1 MGSKSRFAAEIVG
14 FLPPTPCLVD
24 IFAGGCAV
32 THAALLSGKF
42 RRIIAN
48 DISDAPQLFIDAANG
63 KYRDEK
69 RWISRDDFFALKDT
83 DPYVRLCWSF
93 GNNGRSYLY
102 SREVEEWK
110 HALHLAK
117 VHGDT
122 SMLANMGISSDG
134 SRADIM
140 AHHEEYKRRYAKW
153 WLARHGYECKEV
165 DVRENIR
172 NESGKLRSYLL
183 EALRESGLTQ
193 AEVGKRL
200 GTQMQGHYF
209 GKSQWALP
217 TQEHYERM
225 QTFMPLPTP
234 YMEIIGLRRLMQS
247 LESLQRLQSLER
259 LQSLQSLES
268 LQRLQSLESLQR
280 LQSLERLETRRGD
293 YTRCPLPEGCIV
305 YCDPP
310 YRNTHGYGTAFDHE
324 AFYSWAEQC
333 PRPVIIS
340 EYAMPEDRFAC
351 VWERH
356 TTTSMAAQGAHKKR
370 IERMFVPLKQIGM
383 WRILTG
389 TLFFGD
395 C

>member
-1 MGSKSRFAAEIVG
+1 MGSKSRFAAEIAG
-14 FLPPTPCLVD
+14 FLPPAPCLVD

-48 DISDAPQLFIDAANG
+48 DILDAPQLFIDAANG

-93 GNNGRSYLY
+93 GNNGRDYLY

-110 HALHLAK
+110 HALHLAR

-140 AHHEEYKRRYAKW
+140 AHHEEYWHKYAKW
-153 WLARHGYECKEV
+153 LHDQK
-165 DVRENIR
+165 DIK
-172 NESGKLRSYLL
+172 NESGKPR
-183 EALRESGLTQ
+183 
-193 AEVGKRL
+193 KR
-200 GTQMQGHYF
+200 
-209 GKSQWALP
+209 
-217 TQEHYERM
+217 
-225 QTFMPLPTP
+225 
-234 YMEIIGLRRLMQS
+234 
-247 LESLQRLQSLER
+247 SLQR
-259 LQSLQSLES
+259 LQSLQSLE
-268 LQRLQSLESLQR
+268 
-280 LQSLERLETRRGD
+280 TRRGD
-293 YTRCPLPEGCIV
+293 YTQCPLPDGCIV

-356 TTTSMAAQGAHKKR
+356 TTTSMAAQGAPKKR
-370 IERMFVPLKQIGM
+370 IERMFVPRKQIGM

>member
-1 MGSKSRFAAEIVG
+1 MRLYGTPYMGSKSRFAAEIVG
-14 FLPPTPCLVD
+14 LLPPAPCLVD

-42 RRIIAN
+42 CRIIAN

-93 GNNGRSYLY
+93 GNNQREYLY

-110 HALHLAK
+110 HALHLAR
-117 VHGDT
+117 VFGDT

-140 AHHEEYKRRYAKW
+140 AHHEEYWHKYAKW
-153 WLARHGYECKEV
+153 LHDRGGYTCR
-165 DVRENIR
+165 D
-172 NESGKLRSYLL
+172 Y
-183 EALRESGLTQ
+183 T
-193 AEVGKRL
+193 
-200 GTQMQGHYF
+200 
-209 GKSQWALP
+209 
-217 TQEHYERM
+217 
-225 QTFMPLPTP
+225 
-234 YMEIIGLRRLMQS
+234 S
-247 LESLQRLQSLER
+247 LESLQRLQR
-259 LQSLQSLES
+259 LES
-268 LQRLQSLESLQR
+268 L
-280 LQSLERLETRRGD
+280 ETRSGD
-293 YTRCPLPEGCIV
+293 YTQCPLPEGCIV

>member
-1 MGSKSRFAAEIVG
+1 MRLYGTPYMGSKSRFAAEIAG
-14 FLPPTPCLVD
+14 FLPAAPCIADV
-24 IFAGGCAV
+24 FAGGCAV

-48 DISDAPQLFIDAANG
+48 DILDAPQLFIDAANG

-93 GNNGRSYLY
+93 GNNGRDYLY

-110 HALHLAK
+110 HALHLAR

-140 AHHEEYKRRYAKW
+140 AHHEEYWHKYAKW
-153 WLARHGYECKEV
+153 LHDQK
-165 DVRENIR
+165 DIK
-172 NESGKLRSYLL
+172 NESGKPR
-183 EALRESGLTQ
+183 
-193 AEVGKRL
+193 KR
-200 GTQMQGHYF
+200 
-209 GKSQWALP
+209 
-217 TQEHYERM
+217 
-225 QTFMPLPTP
+225 
-234 YMEIIGLRRLMQS
+234 
-247 LESLQRLQSLER
+247 SLQRLQSLER
-259 LQSLQSLES
+259 LES
-268 LQRLQSLESLQR
+268 LQRLQSLESLER
-280 LQSLERLETRRGD
+280 LQRLETRSGD
-293 YTRCPLPEGCIV
+293 YTQCPLPEDCIV

-310 YRNTHGYGTAFDHE
+310 YRYTHGYGTAFDHE

>member
-14 FLPPTPCLVD
+14 FLPPALCLVD

-69 RWISRDDFFALKDT
+69 RWISREDFFALKDT

-93 GNNGRSYLY
+93 GNNGRDYLY

-110 HALHLAK
+110 HALHLAR

-134 SRADIM
+134 SRADIQ
-140 AHHEEYKRRYAKW
+140 AHHEEYRRRYIKW
-153 WLARHGYECKEV
+153 WLARNGEECARV
-165 DVRENIR
+165 DEICANLRGNIR
-172 NESGKLRSYLL
+172 DESEKLRNYLL
-183 EALRESGLTQ
+183 DALKESGLTQ

-209 GKSQWALP
+209 GKSQWAFP

-234 YMEIIGLRRLMQS
+234 YMEIIGLRRLMERLESLEKLES
-247 LESLQRLQSLER
+247 LESL
-259 LQSLQSLES
+259 ES
-268 LQRLQSLESLQR
+268 
-280 LQSLERLETRRGD
+280 LETRRGD
-293 YTRCPLPEGCIV
+293 YTQCPLPEGCIV

-356 TTTSMAAQGAHKKR
+356 TTTRMAAQGAQKKC
-370 IERMFVPLKQIGM
+370 IERIFVPRKQIGM

>member
-1 MGSKSRFAAEIVG
+1 MRLYGTPYMGSKSRFAAEIVG
-14 FLPPTPCLVD
+14 FLPHAPCLVD

-69 RWISRDDFFALKDT
+69 RWIRRDDFFALKDT

-93 GNNGRSYLY
+93 GNNGRNYLY

-110 HALHLAK
+110 HALHLAR

-140 AHHEEYKRRYAKW
+140 AHHEEYRKKYAV
-153 WLARHGYECKEV
+153 WLLAQK
-165 DVRENIR
+165 DIK
-172 NESGKLRSYLL
+172 NESGKPRKRS
-183 EALRESGLTQ
+183 
-193 AEVGKRL
+193 
-200 GTQMQGHYF
+200 
-209 GKSQWALP
+209 
-217 TQEHYERM
+217 
-225 QTFMPLPTP
+225 
-234 YMEIIGLRRLMQS
+234 
-247 LESLQRLQSLER
+247 

-268 LQRLQSLESLQR
+268 LERLQRLESLE
-280 LQSLERLETRRGD
+280 SLERLETRRGD
-293 YTRCPLPEGCIV
+293 YTKLPLSEGCIV

-310 YRNTHGYGTAFDHE
+310 YRNTYGYGTAFDHE

-356 TTTSMAAQGAHKKR
+356 TTTSMAAQGAQKKC
-370 IERMFVPLKQIGM
+370 IERMFVPRKQIGM

>member
-1 MGSKSRFAAEIVG
+1 MGSKSRFAAEIAG
-14 FLPPTPCLVD
+14 FLPAAPCIADV
-24 IFAGGCAV
+24 FAGGCAV

-69 RWISRDDFFALKDT
+69 RWISRDDFLALKDT

-93 GNNGRSYLY
+93 GNNGRDYLY

-110 HALHLAK
+110 HALHLAR

-140 AHHEEYKRRYAKW
+140 AHHEEYWHKYAKW
-153 WLARHGYECKEV
+153 LLDRGGYTCR
-165 DVRENIR
+165 D
-172 NESGKLRSYLL
+172 Y
-183 EALRESGLTQ
+183 T
-193 AEVGKRL
+193 
-200 GTQMQGHYF
+200 
-209 GKSQWALP
+209 
-217 TQEHYERM
+217 
-225 QTFMPLPTP
+225 
-234 YMEIIGLRRLMQS
+234 
-247 LESLQRLQSLER
+247 SLQRLQSL
-259 LQSLQSLES
+259 QSLQS
-268 LQRLQSLESLQR
+268 
-280 LQSLERLETRRGD
+280 LETRRGD
-293 YTRCPLPEGCIV
+293 YTQCPLPEGCIV

-356 TTTSMAAQGAHKKR
+356 TTTSMAAQGARKKR

>member
-1 MGSKSRFAAEIVG
+1 MRLYGTPYMGSKSRFAAEIVG
-14 FLPPTPCLVD
+14 LLPPAPCLVD

-42 RRIIAN
+42 CRIIAN

-69 RWISRDDFFALKDT
+69 RWTSRDDFFALKDT

-93 GNNGRSYLY
+93 GNNQREYLY

-110 HALHLAK
+110 HALHLAR
-117 VHGDT
+117 VFGDT
-122 SMLANMGISSDG
+122 SMLAEMGIKSDG
-134 SRADIM
+134 SRADIW
-140 AHHEEYKRRYAKW
+140 AHHEEYKRRYIKW

-193 AEVGKRL
+193 AEV
-200 GTQMQGHYF
+200 
-209 GKSQWALP
+209 
-217 TQEHYERM
+217 
-225 QTFMPLPTP
+225 
-234 YMEIIGLRRLMQS
+234 
-247 LESLQRLQSLER
+247 ESLQR
-259 LQSLQSLES
+259 
-268 LQRLQSLESLQR
+268 
-280 LQSLERLETRRGD
+280 LERLETRRGD

-310 YRNTHGYGTAFDHE
+310 YKGTAGYGTAFDHE

-340 EYAMPEDRFAC
+340 EYAMPENRFAC

-383 WRILTG
+383 WRSLTG